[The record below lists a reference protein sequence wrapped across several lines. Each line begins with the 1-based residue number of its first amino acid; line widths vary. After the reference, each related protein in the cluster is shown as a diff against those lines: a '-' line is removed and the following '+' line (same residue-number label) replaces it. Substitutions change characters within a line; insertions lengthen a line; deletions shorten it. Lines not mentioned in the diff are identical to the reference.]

1 MNQVDQ
7 ASLPGL
13 IKFDIEGI
21 LLMAMSRA
29 VEDIK
34 TRIDELYD
42 EAQGLVDCHR
52 RHLSYLNNS
61 ALPPAEQCPLR
72 VYARI
77 RAHHLEI
84 YWSRSRTRN
93 GSNIGGYYS
102 SSKLIPKGPGH
113 HYRSRSLWL
122 RAKPWTIDTVLEIE
136 EKMGEIRA
144 EYSDLRKALQAINR
158 ADKKATVRK
167 ATIKT

>member
-1 MNQVDQ
+1 MNQIDQ

-13 IKFDIEGI
+13 IKFHIKGNQR
-21 LLMAMSRA
+21 MAMSQA

-34 TRIDELYD
+34 TRIEELHD
-42 EAQGLVDCHR
+42 EAQGLVARHR
-52 RHLSYLNNS
+52 RHLSYFNNS

-84 YWSRSRTRN
+84 YWRRSRTRN

-102 SSKLIPKGPGH
+102 SSKLIPKGRGH
-113 HYRSRSLWL
+113 RYHSRSLWL

-144 EYSDLRKALQAINR
+144 EYSDLRKALQAIKS
-158 ADKKATVRK
+158 ADKKAIARK